1 MDDSIENNNLEDE
14 NKQEDESSE
23 EDNIDKETW
32 KINLLEEQKF
42 WDFLFTKNL
51 IYKPDICPTCG
62 TGSLELKTNSDN
74 NILNPYY

>member
-32 KINLLEEQKF
+32 KINLLE
-42 WDFLFTKNL
+42 
-51 IYKPDICPTCG
+51 
-62 TGSLELKTNSDN
+62 
-74 NILNPYY
+74 